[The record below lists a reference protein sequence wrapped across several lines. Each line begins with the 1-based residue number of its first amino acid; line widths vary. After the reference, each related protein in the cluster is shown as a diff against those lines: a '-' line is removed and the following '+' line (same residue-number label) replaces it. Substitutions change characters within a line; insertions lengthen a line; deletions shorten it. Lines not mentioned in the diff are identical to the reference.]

1 MQDPTTHDRTT
12 HDRTT
17 RDRTTRDRT
26 TQDPAAQR
34 TDAAA
39 ASPPDTAV
47 RDVAG
52 AQVGHDTAPQEQ
64 EPGVRVGWRRRVQQA
79 VAWGR
84 DYAWIATAQVA
95 AVVRQPPAD
104 VLATGTRTPVLL
116 LPGIYET
123 WPVLDG
129 LVRHLHDAGHPVHA
143 VPTLGYNGRTLA
155 DSAQRVVDRLAEL
168 DLDEVVLVA
177 HSKGGLIGK
186 LVLGTP
192 GAGDRV
198 AGMVAVNTPF
208 SGSVYARWFPVPA
221 VRALAP
227 RDPHILALARQ
238 VAANGR
244 IWSVFAQFDP
254 HVPGGSE
261 LPGAV
266 NVRLP
271 VDGHFAPLGDPRV
284 HTAVLDGVRRLA
296 AAWQP
301 YAAVPPSAAAVD
313 AVRAARGEPGA
324 GDLAG
329 AGMVATAVRVVE
341 AADAAPEAPDH
352 VPTSAPTDAPTG
364 PAAPTPSSRPL
375 PPQA

>member
-1 MQDPTTHDRTT
+1 M
-12 HDRTT
+12 
-17 RDRTTRDRT
+17 RDTV
-26 TQDPAAQR
+26 TQDQVDGTHVGR
-34 TDAAA
+34 
-39 ASPPDTAV
+39 DTP
-47 RDVAG
+47 
-52 AQVGHDTAPQEQ
+52 PQEQ
-64 EPGVRVGWRRRVQQA
+64 EAGVRVGWRRRVQQA

-84 DYAWIATAQVA
+84 DYAWIATAQA
-95 AVVRQPPAD
+95 GAVLRQPPPDA
-104 VLATGTRTPVLL
+104 LATGTRTPVVL

-123 WPVLDG
+123 WPVMDG
-129 LVRHLHDAGHPVHA
+129 VVRHLHAAGHPVHA
-143 VPTLGYNGRTLA
+143 VPALGYNGRTLEE
-155 DSAQRVVDRLAEL
+155 SAQRVVDRLTEL

-192 GAGDRV
+192 GVGDHV

-221 VRALAP
+221 VRALSP

-244 IWSVFAQFDP
+244 IWSVFARFDP

-261 LPGAV
+261 LPGAT

-296 AAWQP
+296 DAWDP
-301 YAAVPPSAAAVD
+301 HAVAPSAAAVD
-313 AVRAARGEPGA
+313 AVRAAHGVPGT
-324 GDLAG
+324 GDVAG

-341 AADAAPEAPDH
+341 ASASAPGAPDD
-352 VPTSAPTDAPTG
+352 DART
-364 PAAPTPSSRPL
+364 A
-375 PPQA
+375 